1 MAVILE
7 GDCRVSEM
15 REGDPLTNGT
25 LRLWN
30 RIGRASGAQAISL
43 RVLEF
48 GPGLSPAIRNDDCD
62 QVLFVPRREG
72 GLELEL
78 ERGPGLER
86 GHPGRLSERSKR
98 NPNLS
103 VATLFI
109 DDNAYEIGPDTG
121 IYLRPGDTFAVDNP
135 GPAPVTFISAQ
146 CPDPN
151 RPTQFGSQPSD
162 SPRTIRKPPIVRLA
176 DRPAQSTADRWYRV
190 LVNDEVGSTQVTQFV
205 GSIPPGRAPA
215 HFHNYEE
222 VLVILRGEGRLW
234 AGETNTPIAPG
245 SCIYLPKGQV
255 HCVENTGTGD
265 LRLLGVFYPAGSP
278 SVRYDV

>member
-86 GHPGRLSERSKR
+86 GHPGRLSERSER

-109 DDNAYEIGPDTG
+109 DNKAYEIGPDT
-121 IYLRPGDTFAVDNP
+121 
-135 GPAPVTFISAQ
+135 
-146 CPDPN
+146 
-151 RPTQFGSQPSD
+151 
-162 SPRTIRKPPIVRLA
+162 
-176 DRPAQSTADRWYRV
+176 
-190 LVNDEVGSTQVTQFV
+190 
-205 GSIPPGRAPA
+205 
-215 HFHNYEE
+215 
-222 VLVILRGEGRLW
+222 
-234 AGETNTPIAPG
+234 
-245 SCIYLPKGQV
+245 
-255 HCVENTGTGD
+255 
-265 LRLLGVFYPAGSP
+265 
-278 SVRYDV
+278 